1 LGISVQEKKVKTR
14 LGYEMYVFPDD
25 YIGKSIIKSGLYDAT
40 GLSFISDLLKSIK
53 ADNILDV
60 GGNIGNHALAFG
72 QLCNHVWSFEPNPTV
87 HNLLVKNIETNNI
100 KNITALPFGLS
111 DKDTAAILHVDESGN
126 LGASTLRD
134 SSQQSGRNYSE
145 KEVKLLQGDKW
156 VASEPIKKIDYI
168 KIDVEGHEESVI
180 NGLTN
185 TIKKHRPIVT
195 MEWSEKSSDREGIS
209 NSDIFK
215 NVFNNYHIHA
225 IFLNVDTLFWR
236 QKPFG
241 KLRRLW
247 LKQKEGKRL
256 VHAPF
261 DPTQPTLFRPRDLLL
276 IPKEKE
282 NVLSVN
288 ASQYV

>member
-1 LGISVQEKKVKTR
+1 MKEQKVKTR

-25 YIGKSIIKSGLYDAT
+25 YIGKSIIKNGLYDAT
-40 GLSFISDLLKSIK
+40 GLSFIADFLKAIK

-87 HNLLVKNIETNNI
+87 HNLLTKNITTNNI

-111 DKDTAAILHVDESGN
+111 DNDTESILHVDESGN

-134 SSQQSGRNYSE
+134 SSQQPGRNYSE
-145 KEVKLLQGDKW
+145 KKVKLVQGDRW
-156 VASEPIKKIDYI
+156 IASESISKVDYI

-180 NGLTN
+180 NGLAN
-185 TIKKHRPIVT
+185 TIKQHRPIVT
-195 MEWSEKSSDREGIS
+195 MEWSEKSSDREGMS

-215 NVFNNYHIHA
+215 NVFNDYHIHA
-225 IFLNVDTLFWR
+225 TFLNVDTRFWR
-236 QKPFG
+236 QKTFG
-241 KLRRLW
+241 KIRRLW
-247 LKQKEGKRL
+247 LKKKEGKRL

-261 DPTQPTLFRPRDLLL
+261 DPTKPTPFQPKDLLL

-282 NVLSVN
+282 NLLSVN

>member
-1 LGISVQEKKVKTR
+1 
-14 LGYEMYVFPDD
+14 MYVFPDD
-25 YIGKSIIKSGLYDAT
+25 YIGKSIIKNGLYDAT

-111 DKDTAAILHVDESGN
+111 DNDTSAILHVDESGN
-126 LGASTLRD
+126 LGASTLRN
-134 SSQQSGRNYSE
+134 SSQQPDRNYSD
-145 KEVKLLQGDKW
+145 KEVKLVQGDKW
-156 VASEPIKKIDYI
+156 VSGKSINKIDYI

-180 NGLTN
+180 NGLAN
-185 TIKKHRPIVT
+185 TIKEHRPIVT

-215 NVFNNYHIHA
+215 NVFNNYYVHA
-225 IFLNVDTLFWR
+225 IFLNVDTHFWR
-236 QKPFG
+236 KKRFG
-241 KLRRLW
+241 KVRRLW

-261 DPTQPTLFRPRDLLL
+261 DPTQPTSFRPRDLLL
-276 IPKEKE
+276 IPKDKE
-282 NVLSVN
+282 NLLSVN